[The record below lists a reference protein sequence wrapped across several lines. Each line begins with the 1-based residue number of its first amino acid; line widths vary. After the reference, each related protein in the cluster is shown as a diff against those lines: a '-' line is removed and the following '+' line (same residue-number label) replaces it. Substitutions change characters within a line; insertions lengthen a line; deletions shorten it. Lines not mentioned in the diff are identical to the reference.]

1 MNRSIKNTY
10 KTIIK
15 ILFPL
20 IIGFSTLLIFYKISK
35 LRIIFID
42 STIGKYL
49 NEYLGDYGFVW
60 LIVIGINV
68 LLIIDVILSNIKAEK
83 KWNQALSIIT
93 IPFYNIIYIWKR
105 NELRNSIQSK

>member
-15 ILFPL
+15 ILFSL

-49 NEYLGDYGFVW
+49 NEYLGDY
-60 LIVIGINV
+60 
-68 LLIIDVILSNIKAEK
+68 
-83 KWNQALSIIT
+83 
-93 IPFYNIIYIWKR
+93 
-105 NELRNSIQSK
+105 